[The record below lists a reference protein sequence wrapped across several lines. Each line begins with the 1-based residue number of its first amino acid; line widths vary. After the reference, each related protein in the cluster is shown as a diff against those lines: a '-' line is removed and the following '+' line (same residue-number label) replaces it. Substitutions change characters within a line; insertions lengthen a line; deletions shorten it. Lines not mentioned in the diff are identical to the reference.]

1 MMKKDYFKRKLL
13 FWPQVPFNV
22 RINDREVITFVA
34 IGKLHSDFFLLLFL
48 QNLGYFCTNI
58 LCLAVLGMNY
68 LVLLLL
74 SLVYL

>member
-1 MMKKDYFKRKLL
+1 MMKKDHFKRKLL

-34 IGKLHSDFFLLLFL
+34 IGKLHSDFLLLFLL

-58 LCLAVLGMNY
+58 LRLAVLGMNY